1 MTNINPRLKAL
12 ADRLKTDLPSEN
24 VPIIGE
30 NKDHEREVFRPD
42 PARIAS
48 PKKYIILPGHKHGSY
63 EYGDLIVSMERSHQK
78 KDWYGAHRLLNKDNA
93 FMLNLRQF
101 VDFLSLLKS
110 GNAFDGAGKKLDRNK
125 LEALYKDIVEV
136 RDPWRGEW
144 LDADF
149 KVVNDELVINYSH
162 RYKGKKL
169 VPQKSEPLEAC
180 LTDDKQIQLDYW
192 VNNATR
198 QGLPAKKTPNGSL
211 HYRGPDRDNNSVAW
225 FGASSVGAVLYCNG
239 NPSGSGASLG
249 VRVARKK
256 N

>member
-1 MTNINPRLKAL
+1 MTEINPRLKAL

-30 NKDHEREVFRPD
+30 NKDYEKKVFRPD

-48 PKKYIILPGHKHGSY
+48 PEKYIILPGHKHGSY
-63 EYGDLIVSMERSHQK
+63 EYDDLIVSMERSHQK

-110 GNAFDGAGKKLDRNK
+110 GNAFDGAGKKIDRNK
-125 LEALYKDIVEV
+125 LEALYNDIVEA

-149 KVVNDELVINYSH
+149 KVINDELVINYSH

-198 QGLPAKKTPNGSL
+198 QGLPAKKTPSGSL
-211 HYRGPDRDNNSVAW
+211 YYWSPDRDDNSVAG
-225 FGASSVGAVLYCNG
+225 FVAYSGGADLDCNRG
-239 NPSGSGASLG
+239 PSDSDASLG

-256 N
+256 